1 MRRGF
6 QMLKYLYFLSIL
18 LLIGCGKNNQD
29 SSVVEQSGPTP
40 NFENESITNSSEY
53 GSNESIKEYLANIE
67 PLIKGYSQI
76 QSEIYS
82 ARGSSGVFTG
92 KNLGQKTKEQKPA
105 LVEVSDK
112 LEEIEPPPLIS
123 PFHNEFK
130 RLLALRISAFDAAIN
145 AAQLEEASGDTAGFI
160 EVTERF
166 ALSDKQIVKLNDQ
179 MQKIRKALR
188 PNEEKN
194 LATP

>member
-1 MRRGF
+1 
-6 QMLKYLYFLSIL
+6 MLKYLYFLSIL

-130 RLLALRISAFDAAIN
+130 RLLALRISAFDAAIK

-160 EVTERF
+160 EVTEKF
-166 ALSDKQIVKLNDQ
+166 DLSDKQIFILNDQ
-179 MQKIRKALR
+179 MQKIRNALR
-188 PNEEKN
+188 PNEENN

>member
-1 MRRGF
+1 
-6 QMLKYLYFLSIL
+6 MLKYLYFLSIL

-130 RLLALRISAFDAAIN
+130 RLLALRISAFDAAIK

-160 EVTERF
+160 EVTEKF
-166 ALSDKQIVKLNDQ
+166 ALSDKQIAKLNDQ